1 MPAPRRPRASDA
13 RDNAAAQPLPHRP
26 EPRRR
31 ATPSRC
37 AVRFAAS
44 APPVCASPHDETYG
58 EEFPVGGNTS
68 RCLVG
73 SKSGLTAAGAAPPS
87 SLPARG
93 SPPAEDHGIEEPTQD
108 LPLIEKPDD
117 KWNPEQEDGVSLSW
131 PSL

>member
-26 EPRRR
+26 ELRRR

-93 SPPAEDHGIEEPTQD
+93 SPPAEDHGIKEPTQD